1 MNYVMNLFQQRR
13 MKEKRKEKKKK
24 VFHKKGDG
32 QPDQGLTVDGT
43 RATGLA
49 PFL

>member
-13 MKEKRKEKKKK
+13 MKEKRKEKKKS
-24 VFHKKGDG
+24 VPKKGDG
-32 QPDQGLTVDGT
+32 QPNQGLTVDGT

-49 PFL
+49 PSL